1 MKTPRGMD
9 VGDREVWRL
18 SKRQEDE
25 KVKKMSERQGEMR
38 AGAAQEAAWRKE
50 MSAVSDA
57 P

>member
-25 KVKKMSERQGEMR
+25 KAKKMSERQGEMR